1 MAEQEHCSETM
12 KLSFFSILVIALSL
26 VSVTLAYG
34 QDGPHHVAVQLDVIQ
49 VDQSQVAELLSH
61 PRDTL
66 ETPSSHPRD
75 TLETPSTPRP
85 CAIS

>member
-1 MAEQEHCSETM
+1 M